1 MKRPN
6 PARILLLVLLQCTA
20 PPTWADD
27 EPEKVIR
34 DLHYGEVLFYFY
46 QDDYFSAITR
56 LLAAKKLDRF
66 PHHEDES
73 ELLLG
78 GLYLS
83 YGQHVQAE
91 QIFHNLLDG
100 NVSDSVRDRTWFY
113 LAKIW
118 YQRSYLEKAQGA
130 LSRIEGPLPRT
141 LEPERRLLHAQVLMA
156 QQRFPEA
163 IEWLQAWDAP
173 DDWRAYAQFNLGVAL
188 IRHGDIEGGTRILTK
203 FGAEPAKSEERKAL
217 RDKANLA
224 IGYAYLQSDQAGLAM
239 APLQRVRL
247 NGPFS
252 AKALLGVGWADSAA
266 ERYENALIPW
276 MELRTRDVLDP
287 AVQESLLAVPYAFS
301 KLDASGQAANHY
313 RTAVEVFQTEMV
325 RLDQS
330 MASIRDGAFV
340 RTLLAK
346 DVNDARGWFWR
357 LKDLP
362 DSPSSRYLIHLLAGH
377 EFQEA
382 LKNFRDLVYL
392 RRNVERWE
400 SSVQAF
406 YNIVDTAN
414 FAYVSRLPFIWEF
427 FDNIDLYGMIADRD
441 VLSARYQNISS
452 TEHILGL
459 STGDEQE
466 LQYELDVIAG
476 KLSRLPYNPEIDEMR
491 DKHRLLNGV
500 LLWRMDEDYRSRLW
514 RTRRELKYLDTEL
527 ALAQQRYKRVLK
539 ARLRMTEKL
548 AELEHRIQGIEPQL
562 AALSGRVALAAA
574 GQEDLLKNLAID
586 ELEGQKERLA
596 TYMVQARFALAAIYD
611 RASVQETS
619 P

>member
-1 MKRPN
+1 MKRLH
-6 PARILLLVLLQCTA
+6 PAKVLLLVLLQCATLQA
-20 PPTWADD
+20 WADD
-27 EPEKVIR
+27 DPEKVIR

-56 LLAAKKLDRF
+56 LLAAKKLDRL
-66 PHHEDES
+66 PHHEDEA

-100 NVSDSVRDRTWFY
+100 NVANSVRDRTWFY

-118 YQRSYLEKAQGA
+118 YQRSYLDKAQDA
-130 LSRIEGPLPRT
+130 LSKIGGELPRT

-156 QQRFPEA
+156 QERFPEA
-163 IEWLQAWDAP
+163 IEWLQAWKAP

-188 IRHGDIEGGTRILTK
+188 IRHGDIDNGTRILTE
-203 FGAEPAKSEERKAL
+203 FGAESAKTKERKAL

-224 IGYAYLQSDQAGLAM
+224 IGYAYLQSDQAHLAM
-239 APLQRVRL
+239 TPLQRVRL

-252 AKALLGVGWADSAA
+252 SKALLGVGWADSAE

-287 AVQESLLAVPYAFS
+287 AVQESLLAVPYAFA

-340 RTLLAK
+340 RTLLAN

-357 LKDLP
+357 LDDLP
-362 DSPSSRYLIHLLAGH
+362 DSPSSRYLYHLLAGH

-400 SSVQAF
+400 SSLQAF

-414 FAYVSRLPFIWEF
+414 FAYVSRLPFIWEH
-427 FDNIDLYGMIADRD
+427 FDNIDLFGMIAERD
-441 VLSARYQNISS
+441 VLIARYQNVNS
-452 TEHILGL
+452 TEDTAGL
-459 STGDEQE
+459 ASGDEQE
-466 LQYELDVIAG
+466 LQYELDIIAA
-476 KLSRLPYNPEIDEMR
+476 KLSRLPYNPEIDYLR

-500 LLWRMDEDYRSRLW
+500 LLWHMDEDYRSRLW

-539 ARLRMTEKL
+539 ARLRMTERL
-548 AELEHRIQGIEPQL
+548 AELEHRIAGIEPQL
-562 AALSGRVALAAA
+562 AALSGSVALAAA
-574 GQEDLLKNLAID
+574 SQEDLLKNLAIG
-586 ELEGQKERLA
+586 ELDKQKERLA
-596 TYMVQARFALAAIYD
+596 TYMVQARFALATIYD
-611 RASVQETS
+611 RASLEEQA